1 MPEQILSPLNAA
13 SSYQDAESVQLPELP
28 PSPVDPSTKWSQ
40 FAAAALA
47 PTKGGHFSESL
58 SNALGAQAAQQDK
71 DAELQ
76 ARYIPILYDARMKRA
91 AAQQQQRAKQQEQL
105 QAWGTAMTGGMASLL
120 DKPVITK
127 QDAMMV
133 AQAAV
138 QQGRAPAKFAQD
150 YVAQL
155 PDDPAELTAYIRR
168 AALQATDPFRHV
180 AAPKFEK
187 MGEGDRGL
195 MIGPGGSA
203 QPIVEGKAPVGK
215 PTELAR
221 LRAEQAALDPSDVQG
236 HKDYAAK
243 ILKLT
248 THQPP
253 NQFIVNP
260 EKTLLDA
267 FGEAEGKAYSDAR
280 QAALGAQNSMDTIF
294 RLKDALGTG
303 KVMAGPG
310 TKFPMVALQIGSVM
324 GMTGPNNNAIIANT
338 RQALQ
343 AASQLEL
350 DASSQMKGQGAI
362 TENERKL
369 LQKTSA
375 TLDDMT
381 VEELSQVAQILEDR
395 GRSRIRKYNS
405 VAQRMYKLKNRVT
418 GELIFKD
425 TPIELLTVEE
435 PSPYSQRE
443 VPTFNKKN
451 QRVIRLDSQG
461 NELK

>member
-1 MPEQILSPLNAA
+1 MPETLSPLNAA
-13 SSYQDAESVQLPELP
+13 SAYQDAPGAQLPELP
-28 PSPVDPSTKWSQ
+28 PSPVDPSAKWTH

-58 SNALGAQAAQQDK
+58 SNALGAQATQQDK

-91 AAQQQQRAKQQEQL
+91 QAQAQQQAQQQAQL

-127 QDAMMV
+127 QDAFGV

-138 QQGRAPAKFAQD
+138 QQGRAPAKFAQE
-150 YVAQL
+150 YVDQL

-187 MGEGDRGL
+187 LGEGERGM
-195 MIGPGGSA
+195 MIGPGGTA
-203 QPIVEGKAPVGK
+203 KPIVEAGLAPGK
-215 PTELAR
+215 PSDLAR
-221 LRAEQAALDPSDVQG
+221 LRAEQAALDPSDTAGYQQ
-236 HKDYAAK
+236 YAEK
-243 ILKLT
+243 IKKIT

-253 NQFIVNP
+253 FQMIVNP
-260 EKTLLDA
+260 EKTLVNA
-267 FGEAEGKAYSDAR
+267 FSETEGKAYSDAR
-280 QAALGAQNSMDTIF
+280 QAALNAQGSMDTIF

-310 TKFPMVALQIGSVM
+310 TKFPMVALQMASVM
-324 GMTGPNNNAIIANT
+324 GMTGPNNDAIIANT

-350 DASSQMKGQGAI
+350 DASAQMKGQGAI

-375 TLDDMT
+375 NLDDMT
-381 VEELSQVAQILEDR
+381 VNELSQVAQILEDR
-395 GRSRIRKYNS
+395 ARLRIKRYNTS
-405 VAQRMYKLKNRVT
+405 AQRLHKVKNRAT
-418 GELIFKD
+418 GEDVFKD
-425 TPIELLTVEE
+425 TPIEMLTVEE
-435 PSPYSQRE
+435 PPPYKQKE
-443 VPTFNKKN
+443 VPEFNRKN